1 MVLQRRFFTIQ
12 RIPILRY
19 GYRDRFPLIDI
30 LQIPVAQLDVYE
42 PVWEINGITFRR
54 KIRIGIQYP
63 FQSHIQTIQDFFIT
77 RIGHDIIRLRV
88 ICHDYTD
95 RIANMGN
102 II

>member
-42 PVWEINGITFRR
+42 PVWEINGITFFPAESEFAALMLTFAVFGSGFLMRP
-54 KIRIGIQYP
+54 IGAIVLGVKDVKDWQRP
-63 FQSHIQTIQDFFIT
+63 KF
-77 RIGHDIIRLRV
+77 
-88 ICHDYTD
+88 
-95 RIANMGN
+95 
-102 II
+102 